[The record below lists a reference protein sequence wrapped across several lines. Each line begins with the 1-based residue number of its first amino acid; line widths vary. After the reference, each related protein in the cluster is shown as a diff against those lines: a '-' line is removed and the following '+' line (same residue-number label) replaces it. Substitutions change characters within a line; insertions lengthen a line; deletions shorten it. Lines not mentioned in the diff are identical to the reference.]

1 MLLMLLPMIWSQCTL
16 TGAEPLSQQR
26 LGSAFTSSSFA
37 ADKAMQV
44 VYKHPTLWSIGQL
57 PSGPRIVSICCVL
70 QWNDSGNFLSSHR
83 CHASHWLNSP
93 RWLQRCPKLEIQTKA
108 TLPKQTRM
116 CVCCLHPAICWYAM
130 WVQAWAGSFSCSL
143 QTSAIGMSLLPER
156 WITHWMME
164 LWVLFVGIWFLAG
177 VFSHN
182 RAAGL
187 VD

>member
-1 MLLMLLPMIWSQCTL
+1 MLLLLWPMIWSQCTL

-44 VYKHPTLWSIGQL
+44 VCKHPTLWSIAIWTQNCLNLLCFAVKRFRQL
-57 PSGPRIVSICCVL
+57 FVKAQLSCFTLVEWPAVS
-70 QWNDSGNFLSSHR
+70 
-83 CHASHWLNSP
+83 P
-93 RWLQRCPKLEIQTKA
+93 TRCPKLEIQTKA

-116 CVCCLHPAICWYAM
+116 CVCCLHPAKCWCAM

-156 WITHWMME
+156 
-164 LWVLFVGIWFLAG
+164 
-177 VFSHN
+177 SHP
-182 RAAGL
+182 R
-187 VD
+187 